1 MFKNAKQQIDI
12 LIHDLI
18 RKGSLTEREIQIGR
32 DCYIIGM
39 RGREKEILNNRKLFE
54 EKDDDEK
61 RQRGNMNAIRNCGSM
76 AFHKKWM
83 EKS

>member
-32 DCYIIGM
+32 DCYLLGKLA
-39 RGREKEILNNRKLFE
+39 REQEILYNRKLFE
-54 EKDDDEK
+54 ECENEK
-61 RQRGNMNAIRNCGSM
+61 
-76 AFHKKWM
+76 
-83 EKS
+83 

>member
-32 DCYIIGM
+32 DCYLIGM
-39 RGREKEILNNRKLFE
+39 IAREQEILNNRKLFE
-54 EKDDDEK
+54 GKDEDE
-61 RQRGNMNAIRNCGSM
+61 Q
-76 AFHKKWM
+76 
-83 EKS
+83 

>member
-1 MFKNAKQQIDI
+1 MFRNAKQQIDI

-39 RGREKEILNNRKLFE
+39 IAREQEILNNRKLFE

-61 RQRGNMNAIRNCGSM
+61 
-76 AFHKKWM
+76 
-83 EKS
+83 

>member
-32 DCYIIGM
+32 DCYLIGKIA
-39 RGREKEILNNRKLFE
+39 REQEILNNRKLFE
-54 EKDDDEK
+54 GKDDDEK
-61 RQRGNMNAIRNCGSM
+61 
-76 AFHKKWM
+76 
-83 EKS
+83 

>member
-1 MFKNAKQQIDI
+1 MFRNAKQQIDI

-39 RGREKEILNNRKLFE
+39 IAREQEILNNRKLFE
-54 EKDDDEK
+54 GKDEDEK
-61 RQRGNMNAIRNCGSM
+61 
-76 AFHKKWM
+76 
-83 EKS
+83 

>member
-32 DCYIIGM
+32 DCYLIGKIT
-39 RGREKEILNNRKLFE
+39 REQEILNNRKLFE

-61 RQRGNMNAIRNCGSM
+61 
-76 AFHKKWM
+76 
-83 EKS
+83 

>member
-32 DCYIIGM
+32 DCYLLGKLA
-39 RGREKEILNNRKLFE
+39 REQEILYNRKLFE
-54 EKDDDEK
+54 ECE
-61 RQRGNMNAIRNCGSM
+61 N
-76 AFHKKWM
+76 
-83 EKS
+83 EE

>member
-39 RGREKEILNNRKLFE
+39 IAREQEILNNRKLFE
-54 EKDDDEK
+54 GKDEDEK
-61 RQRGNMNAIRNCGSM
+61 
-76 AFHKKWM
+76 
-83 EKS
+83 